1 MVAQTAKGC
10 FGQFV
15 CCVVALSIV
24 EFYKRRITKNENRG
38 DKPML
43 EQNDLEQIARLLAE
57 ERKAILKETMQGVAV
72 LMENKIDP
80 QLRLLAEGQQAILD
94 KLVPV
99 SRVEELETEVKFLRA
114 FVVQLAE
121 KVELL
126 QKAQ

>member
-1 MVAQTAKGC
+1 
-10 FGQFV
+10 
-15 CCVVALSIV
+15 
-24 EFYKRRITKNENRG
+24 
-38 DKPML
+38 ML
-43 EQNDLEQIARLLAE
+43 EQNDLEQIARLLTE

-99 SRVEELETEVKFLRA
+99 SRVDELETEVKFLRA

>member
-1 MVAQTAKGC
+1 
-10 FGQFV
+10 
-15 CCVVALSIV
+15 
-24 EFYKRRITKNENRG
+24 
-38 DKPML
+38 ML
-43 EQNDLEQIARLLAE
+43 EKNDLEQIARLLTE

-72 LMENKIDP
+72 ILENKVDP

>member
-1 MVAQTAKGC
+1 
-10 FGQFV
+10 
-15 CCVVALSIV
+15 
-24 EFYKRRITKNENRG
+24 
-38 DKPML
+38 ML
-43 EQNDLEQIARLLAE
+43 EQNDLEQIARLLAD

-72 LMENKIDP
+72 ILENKVDP

-99 SRVEELETEVKFLRA
+99 SRVDELETEVKFLRA

>member
-1 MVAQTAKGC
+1 MLDERDLDQIGR
-10 FGQFV
+10 
-15 CCVVALSIV
+15 VVLLLL
-24 EFYKRRITKNENRG
+24 EN
-38 DKPML
+38 
-43 EQNDLEQIARLLAE
+43 QI
-57 ERKAILKETMQGVAV
+57 
-72 LMENKIDP
+72 NP

>member
-1 MVAQTAKGC
+1 MLDERDL
-10 FGQFV
+10 GQIGR
-15 CCVVALSIV
+15 VVSLLL
-24 EFYKRRITKNENRG
+24 EN
-38 DKPML
+38 
-43 EQNDLEQIARLLAE
+43 QI
-57 ERKAILKETMQGVAV
+57 
-72 LMENKIDP
+72 NP

-99 SRVEELETEVKFLRA
+99 SRVDELETEVKFLRA

>member
-1 MVAQTAKGC
+1 
-10 FGQFV
+10 
-15 CCVVALSIV
+15 
-24 EFYKRRITKNENRG
+24 
-38 DKPML
+38 ML
-43 EQNDLEQIARLLAE
+43 EQNDLEQIARLLAD

-72 LMENKIDP
+72 ILENKVDP

>member
-1 MVAQTAKGC
+1 MLDERDLDQIGR
-10 FGQFV
+10 
-15 CCVVALSIV
+15 IV
-24 EFYKRRITKNENRG
+24 SLLLEN
-38 DKPML
+38 
-43 EQNDLEQIARLLAE
+43 QI
-57 ERKAILKETMQGVAV
+57 
-72 LMENKIDP
+72 NP

>member
-1 MVAQTAKGC
+1 MLDERDLDQIGR
-10 FGQFV
+10 
-15 CCVVALSIV
+15 VVSLLL
-24 EFYKRRITKNENRG
+24 EN
-38 DKPML
+38 
-43 EQNDLEQIARLLAE
+43 QVN
-57 ERKAILKETMQGVAV
+57 T
-72 LMENKIDP
+72 

-99 SRVEELETEVKFLRA
+99 SRVDELETEVKFLRA

>member
-1 MVAQTAKGC
+1 
-10 FGQFV
+10 
-15 CCVVALSIV
+15 
-24 EFYKRRITKNENRG
+24 
-38 DKPML
+38 ML
-43 EQNDLEQIARLLAE
+43 EQNDLEQIARLLAD

>member
-1 MVAQTAKGC
+1 MLDERDLDQIGR
-10 FGQFV
+10 
-15 CCVVALSIV
+15 VVSLLV
-24 EFYKRRITKNENRG
+24 EN
-38 DKPML
+38 
-43 EQNDLEQIARLLAE
+43 QI
-57 ERKAILKETMQGVAV
+57 
-72 LMENKIDP
+72 NP

-99 SRVEELETEVKFLRA
+99 SRVDELETEVKFLRA

>member
-1 MVAQTAKGC
+1 MTGKKSGKQQQTRGKACKRLFCVA
-10 FGQFV
+10 
-15 CCVVALSIV
+15 ALNIW
-24 EFYKRRITKNENRG
+24 KILKG

-43 EQNDLEQIARLLAE
+43 EQNDLEQIARLLAD

-80 QLRLLAEGQQAILD
+80 QLRLLAEGQQAVLD

>member
-1 MVAQTAKGC
+1 MLDERDLDQIGR
-10 FGQFV
+10 
-15 CCVVALSIV
+15 VVSLLL
-24 EFYKRRITKNENRG
+24 EN
-38 DKPML
+38 
-43 EQNDLEQIARLLAE
+43 QI
-57 ERKAILKETMQGVAV
+57 
-72 LMENKIDP
+72 NP

-99 SRVEELETEVKFLRA
+99 SRVEELENEVKFLRA

>member
-1 MVAQTAKGC
+1 MLDERDLDQIGR
-10 FGQFV
+10 
-15 CCVVALSIV
+15 VVSLLL
-24 EFYKRRITKNENRG
+24 EN
-38 DKPML
+38 
-43 EQNDLEQIARLLAE
+43 QI
-57 ERKAILKETMQGVAV
+57 
-72 LMENKIDP
+72 NP
-80 QLRLLAEGQQAILD
+80 QLRLLAEGQQAVLD

>member
-1 MVAQTAKGC
+1 
-10 FGQFV
+10 
-15 CCVVALSIV
+15 
-24 EFYKRRITKNENRG
+24 
-38 DKPML
+38 ML

>member
-1 MVAQTAKGC
+1 
-10 FGQFV
+10 
-15 CCVVALSIV
+15 
-24 EFYKRRITKNENRG
+24 
-38 DKPML
+38 ML
-43 EQNDLEQIARLLAE
+43 EQNDLEQIARLLAD

-99 SRVEELETEVKFLRA
+99 SRVDELETEVKFLRA

>member
-1 MVAQTAKGC
+1 MLDERDLDQIGR
-10 FGQFV
+10 
-15 CCVVALSIV
+15 VVSLLL
-24 EFYKRRITKNENRG
+24 EN
-38 DKPML
+38 
-43 EQNDLEQIARLLAE
+43 QI
-57 ERKAILKETMQGVAV
+57 
-72 LMENKIDP
+72 NP
-80 QLRLLAEGQQAILD
+80 LRLLAEGQQAILD

>member
-1 MVAQTAKGC
+1 
-10 FGQFV
+10 
-15 CCVVALSIV
+15 
-24 EFYKRRITKNENRG
+24 
-38 DKPML
+38 ML
-43 EQNDLEQIARLLAE
+43 EQNDLEQIARLLAD

-80 QLRLLAEGQQAILD
+80 QLRLLAEGQQAVLD

>member
-1 MVAQTAKGC
+1 
-10 FGQFV
+10 
-15 CCVVALSIV
+15 
-24 EFYKRRITKNENRG
+24 
-38 DKPML
+38 ML
-43 EQNDLEQIARLLAE
+43 EKNDLEQIARLLAD

-72 LMENKIDP
+72 ILENKVDP

>member
-1 MVAQTAKGC
+1 MLDERDLDQIGR
-10 FGQFV
+10 
-15 CCVVALSIV
+15 VVSLLL
-24 EFYKRRITKNENRG
+24 EN
-38 DKPML
+38 
-43 EQNDLEQIARLLAE
+43 QI
-57 ERKAILKETMQGVAV
+57 
-72 LMENKIDP
+72 NP

>member
-1 MVAQTAKGC
+1 MLDERDLDQIGR
-10 FGQFV
+10 
-15 CCVVALSIV
+15 VVSLLL
-24 EFYKRRITKNENRG
+24 EN
-38 DKPML
+38 
-43 EQNDLEQIARLLAE
+43 QI
-57 ERKAILKETMQGVAV
+57 
-72 LMENKIDP
+72 NP

-99 SRVEELETEVKFLRA
+99 SRVDELETEVKFLRA